1 MDFRNLFGEMESLQ
15 TSKKEGK
22 KVEKKKEKKSTGS
35 AKKNTAANKAKGV
48 KLTYP
53 VTFMGQNFRYTLEG
67 EGEVSLQD
75 AVEAVYKAGYMEMK
89 ASQLR
94 FMNLT
99 EHDVY
104 VDYSYVNASS
114 EDTKVSLPVTVCFG
128 MKQAVWELSHFN
140 GKEEDEICVADVQKK
155 MLSDGF
161 FEGMDLCYDAS
172 SDVCLVVPEYEKKK
186 PDDLDWIIAYGECL
200 EVRDDVKFAPEDYLG
215 ESPKEGAEVQYAESA
230 EKGTYLVRYKIN
242 GVSQSV
248 DRSFAGV
255 KEDVKPEKVE
265 EKILLPVNVLFIN
278 LAIEIPVTSED
289 MQGKGKV
296 TKDELLEYLKA
307 KFVMLQSKERKIDTY
322 YDTEHQKFS
331 IATFSGTKGAFEN
344 PVFSIS
350 GSEFCYKLAKIPAVI
365 LEDVLFYF
373 RKDLDKEAIVQIWY
387 DEEGG
392 YRIQYPEMEQSS
404 RAICRYHFPLNAD
417 TKGYLVA
424 TIHSHNT
431 MPAFFSSVDDRDELS
446 MPGIYGVVG
455 NLSRCT
461 TAYSMKL
468 RGVGFGEVADV
479 LPWQMMEVV

>member
-15 TSKKEGK
+15 TSKKEEK
-22 KVEKKKEKKSTGS
+22 KAEKKKEKKSTGS

-53 VTFMGQNFRYTLEG
+53 VTIMGRGFRYTVNG
-67 EGEVSLQD
+67 EGEVNLQEVIET
-75 AVEAVYKAGYMEMK
+75 AYKAGYVELKMQ
-89 ASQLR
+89 QLR
-94 FMNLT
+94 FAKLS

-104 VDYSYVNASS
+104 VDYTYAAKSAGDTRVNM
-114 EDTKVSLPVTVCFG
+114 PVTVCFG
-128 MKQAVWELSHFN
+128 MKQSIWEASAFE
-140 GKEEDEICVADVQKK
+140 KDPEDICVEDIANK
-155 MLSDGF
+155 MLSDEMYDGLS
-161 FEGMDLCYDAS
+161 LCYDAT
-172 SDVCLVVPEYEKKK
+172 SDVCLVVPEYTNKK
-186 PDDLDWIIAYGECL
+186 PEDMDWVIAYGECQ
-200 EVRDDVKFAPEDYLG
+200 EIPFAGSFAVEDYLG
-215 ESPKEGAEVQYAESA
+215 ECPKEKPEVMYAKSGES
-230 EKGTYLVRYKIN
+230 GTYFITYKVV
-242 GVSQSV
+242 GAADSV

-344 PVFSIS
+344 PVFSIC

-373 RKDLDKEAIVQIWY
+373 RRDLDKEAIVQIWY

-455 NLSRCT
+455 NLSSCT

-468 RGVGFGEVADV
+468 RGVGFGEVANV